1 MILTYLLPNSLSRS
15 KQKDDLEII
24 VEFLENIIDEIESG
38 ENLQE
43 ALHKNWIPQLAQT
56 SLEKFFFLG
65 LNQGISI
72 LPALREL
79 HQNYKFLFD
88 LNREIEV
95 EIAPMRATL
104 NLLTYFPMLIL
115 LGAILAKVIPFD
127 RTLFSP
133 IPLGMIGISL
143 VLQLLGRRWSE
154 SIISS
159 ARE

>member
-1 MILTYLLPNSLSRS
+1 MILTYLLPNSFSRT
-15 KQKDDLEII
+15 KQRDDLEIF
-24 VEFLENIIDEIESG
+24 VEFLENVIDEIENG
-38 ENLQE
+38 ENLQA

-56 SLEKFFFLG
+56 PLEKFFFLA
-65 LNQGISI
+65 LNQGISM

-104 NLLTYFPMLIL
+104 NLLTFFPMLIFV
-115 LGAILAKVIPFD
+115 GAILAKVIPFD

-154 SIISS
+154 SVISS